1 MCVRGRLCN
10 CLTCRRSFFEGRH
23 LIFHGKTPTGE
34 TLRMLETPRM
44 TEALMLLNIQKVRKR
59 GGITGTLSGKGTY
72 IRDVLGLFSC

>member
-1 MCVRGRLCN
+1 
-10 CLTCRRSFFEGRH
+10 
-23 LIFHGKTPTGE
+23 
-34 TLRMLETPRM
+34 MLETPRM